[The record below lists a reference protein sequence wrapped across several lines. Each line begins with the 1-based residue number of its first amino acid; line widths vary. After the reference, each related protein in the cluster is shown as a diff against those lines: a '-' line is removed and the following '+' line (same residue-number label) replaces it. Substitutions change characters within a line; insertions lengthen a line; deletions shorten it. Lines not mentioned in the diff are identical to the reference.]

1 MCKYTLWL
9 CKWTVTVHICMV
21 TIYHVNDFF
30 ILFFSLLSLPLTHLT
45 LFFSFPFSPHS
56 HRSTFPHFIKLSHFI
71 RSTLSPTNATN
82 PSPIADLLFFFF
94 PHHRF
99 VGCWLFFCCGGLF
112 LLGCSLGCVGFDWL
126 LVSILCGFWLF
137 QWWLCGCLG
146 CFRSVRDDRVWVV
159 LGLWERWHC

>member
-1 MCKYTLWL
+1 MNSNPTYMHGYHLP
-9 CKWTVTVHICMV
+9 CKW
-21 TIYHVNDFF
+21 FF
-30 ILFFSLLSLPLTHLT
+30 YSFFLSPLTHLT

-71 RSTLSPTNATN
+71 RSTLSPTNATD

-112 LLGCSLGCVGFDWL
+112 LLGCSLGCVGFNWL

-146 CFRSVRDDRVWVV
+146 CFKSVRDDRVWVV

>member
-1 MCKYTLWL
+1 
-9 CKWTVTVHICMV
+9 MV
-21 TIYHVNDFF
+21 TIYHVSDFF
-30 ILFFSLLSLPLTHLT
+30 ILFFFLLSLPLTHLT

-71 RSTLSPTNATN
+71 RSTLSPTNATD

-99 VGCWLFFCCGGLF
+99 VDCWLFFCCGGLF

-126 LVSILCGFWLF
+126 LVSILCGFRLF
-137 QWWLCGCLG
+137 RWWLCGCLG

-159 LGLWERWHC
+159 LGL